1 MEMSFEEA
9 KNKIDQIIKNM
20 EMGTMTL
27 EESISQFEEAVKL
40 VDYCQNILDSYKG
53 KIEAISTKG
62 ESSNEWKIFRYFKCK
77 GRGSK

>member
-1 MEMSFEEA
+1 
-9 KNKIDQIIKNM
+9 
-20 EMGTMTL
+20 MTL

-62 ESSNEWKIFRYFKCK
+62 ESSNE
-77 GRGSK
+77 